1 MGGGGIGPTS
11 DTGIGG
17 SGSSDSI
24 NDGCPE

>member
-17 SGSSDSI
+17 SGKSESI
-24 NDGCPE
+24 NDECPE

>member
-11 DTGIGG
+11 DNGIGG

-24 NDGCPE
+24 NEGCPE

>member
-17 SGSSDSI
+17 SGKSESV
-24 NDGCPE
+24 NDECPG